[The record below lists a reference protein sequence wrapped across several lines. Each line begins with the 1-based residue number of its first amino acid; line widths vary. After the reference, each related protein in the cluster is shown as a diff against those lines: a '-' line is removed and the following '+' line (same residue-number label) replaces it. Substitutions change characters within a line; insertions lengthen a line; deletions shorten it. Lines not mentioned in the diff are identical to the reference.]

1 MKEILLVCTGN
12 TCRSSMASAL
22 LKDLLVKKQ
31 RIDQFKINSAG
42 LAAQTGGKAST
53 HAIQV
58 MKEEGLDLDSHQA
71 TQLTPQA
78 VEQADLVL
86 TMTSGHKR
94 IILQVMPK
102 ARGKVFTLKEFVGN
116 SLEDLDVV
124 DPFGQSIEDYRICA
138 QEIKILLEKLLEKL

>member
-1 MKEILLVCTGN
+1 MREILLVCTGN

-22 LKDLLVKKQ
+22 LKDLLVRKQ
-31 RIDQFKINSAG
+31 KIDQFKINSAG
-42 LAAQTGGKAST
+42 LAAQTGDKASP

-58 MKEEGLDLDSHQA
+58 VKEEGLDLDTHRA

-78 VEQADLVL
+78 VEQADLIL

-116 SLEDLDVV
+116 SLEDQDVL
-124 DPFGQSIEDYRICA
+124 DPFGQSIEVYHSCA
-138 QEIKILLEKLLEKL
+138 QEIKLLLEKLVEKL